1 MEREMEE
8 VTLIEILK
16 DLQERGYTF
25 DFGQEQSEEFD
36 RKVSLAQ
43 QHYYNPNASADAGDS
58 HLVDLYVRE
67 VHRIEGMSDPADNT
81 IVYAI
86 ETSKGLKGFLVNAY
100 GVYSEDKQVENE
112 SVTPQE
118 ISSKSVY
125 DNNKPTESLS

>member
-8 VTLIEILK
+8 VTLTEILK
-16 DLQERGYTF
+16 DLQERDYTF
-25 DFGQEQSEEFD
+25 DFGQEKSEEFD

-43 QHYYNPNASADAGDS
+43 QHYYNPNAAVGESQ
-58 HLVDLYVRE
+58 LVDLYVRE

-112 SVTPQE
+112 AVTPQE
-118 ISSKSVY
+118 ISSKRIY
-125 DNNKPTESLS
+125 DNNKPTDPNL